1 MYAKIVNDDIKI
13 LLPEVTLQSIEAKY
27 REKLRQ
33 NKLSDTD
40 LAPILQKTEDK
51 RSVEE
56 MKRIIVRKYVD
67 DCYKKEIEDFNSY
80 KRYTET
86 IPEGAGEL
94 DSYEFFFTETENEI
108 VRNFRIIKNDKR
120 KVTEKINE
128 LKQKI
133 ADTDWKVV
141 RCYEA
146 SLMNEDMPYNV
157 KELGEYRASIRSE
170 IKQLQELL

>member
-1 MYAKIVNDDIKI
+1 M
-13 LLPEVTLQSIEAKY
+13 TLQSVEAKY
-27 REKLRQ
+27 KDRLQK
-33 NKLSDTD
+33 NKLTDND
-40 LAPILQKTEDK
+40 LAPILQKAENK
-51 RSVEE
+51 RSTDEL
-56 MKRIIVRKYVD
+56 KRIVVRKYID
-67 DCYKKEIEDFNSY
+67 DAYQYQIKDFNSY

-120 KVTEKINE
+120 KVAEKINE

-157 KELGEYRASIRSE
+157 KELGKYRASIRSE
-170 IKQLQELL
+170 IKRLQELL